1 MTHFRSIA
9 RLLPLALAALALQAC
24 TGGPFD
30 ASGARAELR
39 AGRALWQREG
49 VADYAYTI
57 RRVCFCGPEVAG
69 PVRVEVRGGQ
79 TVRVETSSGR
89 TIAPGAFDQLD
100 TVEELFATIAEAIE
114 RDPHRIMA
122 GYDPARGHPVSLF
135 VDYDRRT
142 VDEENGFEVSDFVVL
157 R

>member
-1 MTHFRSIA
+1 MTQVRSIA
-9 RLLPLALAALALQAC
+9 RLLPLALAALALQGC

-49 VADYAYTI
+49 AADYAYTI

-79 TVRVETSSGR
+79 TVKVETFSGR
-89 TIAPGAFDQLD
+89 TLAAGAFDRLD
-100 TVEELFATIAEAIE
+100 TVEELFATVGEAID
-114 RDPHRIMA
+114 RDPDRIMA

-135 VDYDRRT
+135 VDYDRRA